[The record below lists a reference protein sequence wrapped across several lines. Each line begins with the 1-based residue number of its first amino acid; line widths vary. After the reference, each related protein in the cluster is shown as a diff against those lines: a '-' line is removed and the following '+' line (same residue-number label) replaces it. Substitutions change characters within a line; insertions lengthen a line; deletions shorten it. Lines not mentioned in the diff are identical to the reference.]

1 MWLTAKYWQCITH
14 TDKILKTI
22 LFMTEGLRESEKV
35 GRAVE
40 EGA

>member
-14 TDKILKTI
+14 TYKTLKTN
-22 LFMTEGLRESEKV
+22 LFVTEEQRESEKV